1 MNFPIRKITIIIAS
15 ILLLAYLFSNF
26 WLYKKHSYLSFPIVK
41 DDPYYFFGDKLVGLQ
56 LTYEKIE
63 LTGTYGNTS
72 ACILPSDSDKNIWII
87 HLHGTNNMYYSESN
101 LWRYKTWN
109 NLGINILTLNY
120 ITQEGSKQIASSEKM
135 YQSALMAY
143 NYLVTKSSVPYDH
156 IIVYGEGVGAYPAS
170 KLAKEMQ
177 VAGLIIENGITSI
190 QNFLKDLY
198 PILIV
203 SYLVEE
209 QFNVHD
215 YIKEVSIPSLFVYM
229 ERDDTYPNQ
238 HTKQLFE
245 KSGSIQ
251 KRLVNLKDKSKDLK
265 NKNIKTYQKAIS
277 DFLKELK
284 LRVI

>member
-1 MNFPIRKITIIIAS
+1 MNFPIRKITIITAS
-15 ILLLAYLFSNF
+15 ILVLAYLFSNF
-26 WLYKKHSYLSFPIVK
+26 WLYKKHTHLTFPVIK
-41 DDPYYFFGDKLVGLQ
+41 EDPYYFFSDKLVGLQ

-87 HLHGTNNMYYSESN
+87 HLHGTNNLYYSDSN
-101 LWRYKTWN
+101 LWRYKIWN

-120 ITQEGSKQIASSEKM
+120 ITQEGSKQILSSEKM

-156 IIVYGEGVGAYPAS
+156 ILVYGEGLGTYPAS
-170 KLAKEMQ
+170 KLAQEMQ
-177 VAGLIIENGITSI
+177 VAGLILENGITSI

-198 PILIV
+198 PILV
-203 SYLVEE
+203 VGYLIEE
-209 QFNVHD
+209 QFNVSD
-215 YIKEVSIPSLFVYM
+215 CIKVVSVPTLFIYL
-229 ERDDTYPNQ
+229 EKDETYPNQ

-245 KSGSIQ
+245 TAGSSE
-251 KRLVNLKDKSKDLK
+251 KKLVTLKDKSKDLK
-265 NKNIKTYQKAIS
+265 NKSIKTYQKAIS